1 MNGEL
6 NKWKKKELQD
16 FLKEC
21 QQPTFGNKPEL
32 IERVIGAKALG
43 LDKTNTRKVLQ
54 NANTSVLTPLGENLP
69 TPSQL
74 KDGWSSNCDE
84 FPEFTQKELYNY
96 LVLSKHRS
104 YDDNEMG
111 ARRQLKAKVFYQ
123 EGHIS
128 DIKCHHISEKC
139 SQCLIKCSCLPSI
152 PTKDKKKKPAYQT
165 WVCLSKVTGRVDTAE
180 CNCVA
185 GYVLI

>member
-21 QQPTFGNKPEL
+21 QQPTFGNKTEL

-54 NANTSVLTPLGENLP
+54 NAKTSVLTPLGENLP

-74 KDGWSSNCDE
+74 KDVWSSNCDE
-84 FPEFTQKELYNY
+84 CPEFTQKELYNY

-104 YDDNEMG
+104 YDDSEMG

-139 SQCLIKCSCLPSI
+139 SHCLIKCPSI

-165 WVCLSKVTGRVDTAE
+165 WVCLSKVTATVQTAE

>member
-21 QQPTFGNKPEL
+21 QQPTFGNEPEL

-43 LDKTNTRKVLQ
+43 LDITSKTNTRKVLQ
-54 NANTSVLTPLGENLP
+54 NIKTSVLTPLGEHLP
-69 TPSQL
+69 TPSHL
-74 KDGWSSNCDE
+74 KDVWSSNCDE

-104 YDDNEMG
+104 YDDSEMG
-111 ARRQLKAKVFYQ
+111 TRRQLKAKVFYQ
-123 EGHIS
+123 ERHIS
-128 DIKCHHISEKC
+128 DIKCHQISE
-139 SQCLIKCSCLPSI
+139 KCSCLPSI

-165 WVCLSKVTGRVDTAE
+165 WVCLSKVTATVQTAE

>member
-54 NANTSVLTPLGENLP
+54 NAITSVLTPLGENLP
-69 TPSQL
+69 TPSPFTMLL
-74 KDGWSSNCDE
+74 KWC
-84 FPEFTQKELYNY
+84 Q
-96 LVLSKHRS
+96 V
-104 YDDNEMG
+104 
-111 ARRQLKAKVFYQ
+111 RQFYC
-123 EGHIS
+123 GFG
-128 DIKCHHISEKC
+128 C
-139 SQCLIKCSCLPSI
+139 
-152 PTKDKKKKPAYQT
+152 
-165 WVCLSKVTGRVDTAE
+165 
-180 CNCVA
+180 
-185 GYVLI
+185 